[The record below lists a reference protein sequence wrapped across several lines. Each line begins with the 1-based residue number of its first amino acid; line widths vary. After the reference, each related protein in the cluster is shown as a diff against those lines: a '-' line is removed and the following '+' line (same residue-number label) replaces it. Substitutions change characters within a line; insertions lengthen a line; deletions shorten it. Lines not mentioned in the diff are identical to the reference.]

1 MNGFLLGGEIVLYI
15 YIVYIYIYSI
25 GGDFP
30 LLSRLEYSDH
40 SLRLN

>member
-1 MNGFLLGGEIVLYI
+1 MVFYWEEKLYCIYILYI
-15 YIVYIYIYSI
+15 YIYIYSI

-40 SLRLN
+40 SLRLD